1 MEFPELEEEVER
13 AIREL
18 DGAVVPK
25 LNWSSPKVGPPL
37 LSATHLCTRFDQ
49 SMQASLVWALGST
62 YVPIA
67 QDASWM
73 SVGGTLNCSSFA
85 DICLLLKSSD
95 FVSHDLSYAYARH
108 CLLCARAP
116 THARDC

>member
-37 LSATHLCTRFDQ
+37 LS
-49 SMQASLVWALGST
+49 
-62 YVPIA
+62 
-67 QDASWM
+67 
-73 SVGGTLNCSSFA
+73 
-85 DICLLLKSSD
+85 
-95 FVSHDLSYAYARH
+95 
-108 CLLCARAP
+108 LCAALLFVLLSGCKPRHLSCVRSRLNPMHTIDRLHRTPAG
-116 THARDC
+116 